1 LEIENIID
9 LPQSDQ
15 REKGVKSILEAGNSD
30 TVWAVKT
37 ILHGLEIEENY
48 LSNSAKL
55 EEGYVWISWENIKNY
70 IHDFALLGM
79 YSPNLLNDLIIDLS
93 PSQKNWT
100 TIALGYRQDNIVH
113 KELINIMTHSDN
125 ILQKAM
131 AIEAISQ
138 YQDTSDINLIVDVFK
153 EDGNTIDWKGDGTS
167 SVIGF
172 SPVGQEA
179 LIAFKKYGYKYDPI
193 SGDLVQLKKNEEK

>member
-1 LEIENIID
+1 
-9 LPQSDQ
+9 
-15 REKGVKSILEAGNSD
+15 
-30 TVWAVKT
+30 
-37 ILHGLEIEENY
+37 
-48 LSNSAKL
+48 
-55 EEGYVWISWENIKNY
+55 
-70 IHDFALLGM
+70 
-79 YSPNLLNDLIIDLS
+79 
-93 PSQKNWT
+93 
-100 TIALGYRQDNIVH
+100 
-113 KELINIMTHSDN
+113 
-125 ILQKAM
+125 M